1 MPGTGVS
8 ETDAQDLAALLST
21 WRDTVLVPPLGAVK
35 WVRNDSLVRT
45 GETLFR
51 QYQCRGCHELDG
63 QGRKVGPSLDG
74 VGSRRRPEYVM
85 ALLLDPKRVIP
96 GTAMKDNQ
104 LWEDEARALTAF
116 LMTRQR
122 K

>member
-1 MPGTGVS
+1 M
-8 ETDAQDLAALLST
+8 
-21 WRDTVLVPPLGAVK
+21 
-35 WVRNDSLVRT
+35 
-45 GETLFR
+45 
-51 QYQCRGCHELDG
+51 
-63 QGRKVGPSLDG
+63 GPSLDG

-104 LWEDEARALTAF
+104 LWEEEARALTAF
-116 LMTRQR
+116 LMSRNG